1 MLSRFSRVQLHAALW
16 TVALQ
21 APLSMGFSRQEYWCG
36 LPFPSPGDLP
46 NPEIEPGSPALQAD
60 ALTSELP
67 GKQAKWI
74 FILLYKCFVQIL
86 WRWRLRWRTGCRWWG
101 KGYLSIEAL
110 YAFKQKSTLHL
121 EVVVVYLF
129 VLALAC
135 FPGLIRN
142 ILKWEFYFVYF
153 SCLS

>member
-1 MLSRFSRVQLHAALW
+1 MVVTQLCPTLCHPMDYTVHGILQARLLEWVVFPFSR
-16 TVALQ
+16 
-21 APLSMGFSRQEYWCG
+21 
-36 LPFPSPGDLP
+36 DLP
-46 NPEIEPGSPALQAD
+46 NPWNEPRSPALQAD
-60 ALTSELP
+60 SLSVELP

>member
-1 MLSRFSRVQLHAALW
+1 MKSLSHVRLFVTRG
-16 TVALQ
+16 LQ
-21 APLSMGFSRQEYWCG
+21 PTRLLCPWD
-36 LPFPSPGDLP
+36 SPGKNTGVGCHFLLQGNLP
-46 NPEIEPGSPALQAD
+46 NPGIKPGSPALQAD